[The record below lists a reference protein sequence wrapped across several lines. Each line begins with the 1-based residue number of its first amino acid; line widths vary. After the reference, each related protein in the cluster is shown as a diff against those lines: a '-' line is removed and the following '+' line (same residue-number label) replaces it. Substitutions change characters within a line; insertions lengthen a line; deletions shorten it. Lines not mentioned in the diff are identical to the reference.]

1 MRDLRRGERRREGRN
16 GRMSGET
23 LERNEKLH
31 GKEDKEYNVEKEEVK
46 KGKRVCIIL
55 LWKVVN

>member
-1 MRDLRRGERRREGRN
+1 
-16 GRMSGET
+16 MSGET

-46 KGKRVCIIL
+46 KGKRVCIQDTGIIL
-55 LWKVVN
+55 HKMLGKNIDCKMYFKT

>member
-1 MRDLRRGERRREGRN
+1 
-16 GRMSGET
+16 MSGET

>member
-1 MRDLRRGERRREGRN
+1 
-16 GRMSGET
+16 MSGET

-31 GKEDKEYNVEKEEVK
+31 GKEGKEYNVEKEEVK